1 MNSLI
6 KTLKDQGK
14 GRAFCFIQEKKS
26 AYTFSLEKLENSFV
40 SNSRILVI
48 ETPTVT
54 NDNWL
59 LISEETLKK
68 LEDLGIR
75 QASFVGFAATTSIC
89 QHIGLINNKLTR
101 SLVLINPMTR
111 PNPTAAQ
118 KIIDRLENFLPLGLP
133 LRQKTKNFDSKPFLQ
148 RLRSPLLI
156 LTTNDVDHYTARE
169 SQLMLKR
176 VPTSWHFQLSK
187 DQPELQASELINE
200 FENVPV
206 KCPQKNL
213 TKTN

>member
-1 MNSLI
+1 MNSI
-6 KTLKDQGK
+6 IQILKDQGK
-14 GRAFCFIQEKKS
+14 GRAFCFIQEEKV
-26 AYTFSLEKLENSFV
+26 TNNFSLEELENSFI

-48 ETPTVT
+48 QTHIISDE
-54 NDNWL
+54 NWL
-59 LISEETLKK
+59 SISEEILKK
-68 LEDLGIR
+68 LEELNIR
-75 QASFVGFAATTSIC
+75 QASFVGFGATTSIC
-89 QHIGLINNKLTR
+89 QHIALVNNKLTR

-111 PNPTAAQ
+111 PNPTGLQ

-156 LTTNDVDHYTARE
+156 LTTDDVDHYTERE
-169 SQLMLKR
+169 SQIMLKR
-176 VPTSWHFQLSK
+176 VPTSWHFKLKK
-187 DQPELQASELINE
+187 DAAEKQASELINE

-213 TKTN
+213 PK

>member
-1 MNSLI
+1 MNSI
-6 KTLKDQGK
+6 IQVLKDQGK
-14 GRAFCFIQEKKS
+14 GRAFCFIQEEKS
-26 AYTFSLEKLENSFV
+26 SGEFSLEQLESCFV

-48 ETPTVT
+48 QTPIVSD
-54 NDNWL
+54 DNWL
-59 LISEETLKK
+59 LISEQILKTL
-68 LEDLGIR
+68 EEMGIR
-75 QASFVGFAATTSIC
+75 QVSFVGLGATTSLC
-89 QHIGLINNKLTR
+89 QHIALINNKLTR

-111 PNPTAAQ
+111 PNPTRFQ
-118 KIIDRLENFLPLGLP
+118 KIVDRVENFLPLGLP

-156 LTTNDVDHYTARE
+156 LTTNDVDHYTTQE

-176 VPTSWHFQLSK
+176 VPTSWHVQLNNE
-187 DQPELQASELINE
+187 QPEKKASDLINE

-213 TKTN
+213 TK